1 MKIRIPYYTFRK
13 KKNWRHRHGANFTWK
28 FRRKNP
34 FLRRGVTSAKN
45 VLWSV
50 FNTVW
55 KVSKYGV
62 IYGSYFPVVKLNTDM
77 YRVNLRIQSEYRKT
91 RTRNNL
97 MWTLFTQCKYYAKLF
112 QIRSSLL
119 SKLLPL
125 LFLRFFQ
132 KRDASECRTHKVFG
146 LRPVFNSMKV
156 YNLLS
161 VHMFTFESY

>member
-1 MKIRIPYYTFRK
+1 MEQIWLENSEEKTL
-13 KKNWRHRHGANFTWK
+13 
-28 FRRKNP
+28 
-34 FLRRGVTSAKN
+34 FLGGVLQVQKMCYDQFST
-45 VLWSV
+45 LCE
-50 FNTVW
+50 TVW

-62 IYGSYFPVVKLNTDM
+62 IYGSYFPVFKLNTDM

-112 QIRSSLL
+112 QIRSLLL